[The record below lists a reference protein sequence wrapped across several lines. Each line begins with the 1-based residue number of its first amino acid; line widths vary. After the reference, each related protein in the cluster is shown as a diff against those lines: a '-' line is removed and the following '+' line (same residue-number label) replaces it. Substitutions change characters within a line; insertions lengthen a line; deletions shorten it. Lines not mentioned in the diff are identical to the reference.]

1 MNTSLSLGLYLLK
14 ICRNLLHPVL
24 LHILTRSFQYILA
37 IMKELGKVCVLG
49 GSGFVGSELC
59 NHLVSSGYS
68 VKVLTR
74 NEGSCRHLK
83 VLPLLSVIKIESYDA
98 QSIAANASDC
108 DVMVNL
114 IGILNE
120 KGHTGKEFHDIHVGI
135 TREALNACE
144 EIGITRM
151 LQMSALNADAN
162 GPSHYLRSKGK
173 AENYL
178 TTFAENSI
186 DVTVFRPSVIFGE
199 GDSFLNR
206 FANLLKFVPVV
217 FPLACADA
225 RFAPVYVGDVVS
237 KMVNSIDDEN
247 SFGETYELCGPNIY
261 SLKELVQYTANIS
274 QHKCKVIGLPTFF
287 SKLQATVLEYVPGK
301 PFSLDN
307 YNSLKKDSICS
318 NCSPCTTSLLAIAP
332 TYLQKR

>member
-1 MNTSLSLGLYLLK
+1 MMNEHGT
-14 ICRNLLHPVL
+14 
-24 LHILTRSFQYILA
+24 
-37 IMKELGKVCVLG
+37 VCVLG

-59 NHLVSSGYS
+59 NRLVSNGYS

-74 NEGSCRHLK
+74 NDGKCRHLK
-83 VLPLLSVIKIESYDA
+83 VLPALTVNTVDNYTASA
-98 QSIAANASDC
+98 IAANASDC
-108 DVMVNL
+108 DILINL

-144 EIGITRM
+144 QVGITRM
-151 LQMSALNADAN
+151 LHMSALNADAN

-178 TTFAENSI
+178 TTFSDNSI

-206 FANLLKFVPVV
+206 FAQLLKIIPGV
-217 FPLACADA
+217 FPLACANA
-225 RFAPVYVGDVVS
+225 KFAPVYVGDVAQKFVDA
-237 KMVNSIDDEN
+237 IRDEQCYN
-247 SFGETYELCGPNIY
+247 QTYELCGPNTY

-274 QHKCKVIGLPTFF
+274 QRQCKVISLPAVF
-287 SKLQATVLEYVPGK
+287 SKLQATVFEYVPGK
-301 PFSLDN
+301 PFSIDN
-307 YNSLKKDSICS
+307 YNSLKVDSICTS
-318 NCSPCTTSLLAIAP
+318 CASCTTSLLAIAP
-332 TYLQKR
+332 TYLQKPN

>member
-1 MNTSLSLGLYLLK
+1 MNEHGT
-14 ICRNLLHPVL
+14 
-24 LHILTRSFQYILA
+24 
-37 IMKELGKVCVLG
+37 VCVLG

-59 NHLVSSGYS
+59 NRLVARGYS

-74 NEGSCRHLK
+74 NEGKCRHLK
-83 VLPLLSVIKIESYDA
+83 VLPSLSVIKIDSYTA
-98 QSIAANASDC
+98 NSIAANCTDC
-108 DVMVNL
+108 NVMINL

-144 EIGITRM
+144 QAGISRM

-162 GPSHYLRSKGK
+162 GPSHYLRTKGK

-178 TTFAENSI
+178 TTFSENSI
-186 DVTVFRPSVIFGE
+186 DVTVFQPSVIFGE
-199 GDSFLNR
+199 DDSFLNR
-206 FANLLKFVPVV
+206 FANLLKFVPLV

-225 RFAPVYVGDVVS
+225 RFAPVYVGDVAD
-237 KMVNSIDDEN
+237 KMVDSIDDEN
-247 SFGETYELCGPNIY
+247 SFGKTFELCGPNEY

-274 QHKCKVIGLPTFF
+274 QHKCKVVSLPAFL
-287 SKLQATVLEYVPGK
+287 SKLQATLFEYVPGK

-307 YNSLKKDSICS
+307 YNSLKKDSICTK
-318 NCSPCTTSLLAIAP
+318 CPPCTTSLLAIAP
-332 TYLQKR
+332 TYLNKR

>member
-1 MNTSLSLGLYLLK
+1 
-14 ICRNLLHPVL
+14 
-24 LHILTRSFQYILA
+24 
-37 IMKELGKVCVLG
+37 
-49 GSGFVGSELC
+49 
-59 NHLVSSGYS
+59 
-68 VKVLTR
+68 
-74 NEGSCRHLK
+74 
-83 VLPLLSVIKIESYDA
+83 
-98 QSIAANASDC
+98 
-108 DVMVNL
+108 
-114 IGILNE
+114 
-120 KGHTGKEFHDIHVGI
+120 
-135 TREALNACE
+135 
-144 EIGITRM
+144 
-151 LQMSALNADAN
+151 MSALNADAN

-247 SFGETYELCGPNIY
+247 SFGKIYELCGPNIY

-287 SKLQATVLEYVPGK
+287 SKLQASLLEYVPGK

>member
-1 MNTSLSLGLYLLK
+1 MNEHGT
-14 ICRNLLHPVL
+14 
-24 LHILTRSFQYILA
+24 
-37 IMKELGKVCVLG
+37 VCVLG

-59 NHLVSSGYS
+59 NRLVARGYS

-74 NEGSCRHLK
+74 NDGKCRHLK
-83 VLPLLSVIKIESYDA
+83 VLPSLSVIKISSYTA
-98 QSIAANASDC
+98 NEIAANCTDC

-120 KGHTGKEFHDIHVGI
+120 KGHNGKEFHDIHVGI

-144 EIGITRM
+144 QAGISRM

-162 GPSHYLRSKGK
+162 GPSHYLRTKGK

-178 TTFAENSI
+178 TTFSENSI
-186 DVTVFRPSVIFGE
+186 DVTVFQPSVIFGE
-199 GDSFLNR
+199 DDSFLNR
-206 FANLLKFVPVV
+206 FANLLKFVPLV

-225 RFAPVYVGDVVS
+225 RFAPVYVGDVAD
-237 KMVNSIDDEN
+237 KMVDSIDDEN
-247 SFGETYELCGPNIY
+247 SFGKTFELCGPNEY

-274 QHKCKVIGLPTFF
+274 QHKCKVVSLPAFL
-287 SKLQATVLEYVPGK
+287 SKLQATLFEYVPGK

-307 YNSLKKDSICS
+307 YNSLKKDSICTK
-318 NCSPCTTSLLAIAP
+318 CPPCTTSLLAIAP
-332 TYLQKR
+332 TYLNKR